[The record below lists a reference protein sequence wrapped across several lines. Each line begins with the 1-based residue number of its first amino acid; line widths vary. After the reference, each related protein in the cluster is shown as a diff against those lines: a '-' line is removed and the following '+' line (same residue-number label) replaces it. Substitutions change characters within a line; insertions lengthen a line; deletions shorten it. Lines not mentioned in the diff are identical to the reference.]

1 MEELCGG
8 AVCKRMPLSLLL
20 RATQRPS
27 LKPSARQYKTPAP
40 ACPLLSDAWCTQF
53 HMPAIY
59 NSLCNL
65 PSRISLCTA
74 THTPTHAATFRTR
87 SPQAFEQLQSLVAQ
101 HDVVFLLTDT
111 RESRWLPALL
121 AAAHG
126 RLAITAA
133 VGFDSFLV
141 MRHGAPPGSSNTHP
155 PPPTPAPAPTSTSTA
170 PSEGQAAAANPT
182 EGRAGGAG
190 GCGGGG
196 RRLGCYFCNDVF
208 APANSTRDR
217 SLDQQC
223 TVARPGLAPVA
234 GALAVELMAAV
245 LQQREGVCAP
255 PPSVQQQQLEQGA
268 WGLRDR
274 RGAGGLFGCGG
285 AGPSTVKEW
294 VRRVAYRMRLGMVR
308 SRHCARLL
316 ACGHVQSVL
325 CDK

>member
-1 MEELCGG
+1 
-8 AVCKRMPLSLLL
+8 MP
-20 RATQRPS
+20 RTR
-27 LKPSARQYKTPAP
+27 T
-40 ACPLLSDAWCTQF
+40 
-53 HMPAIY
+53 
-59 NSLCNL
+59 SLCIQ
-65 PSRISLCTA
+65 PRRISLGTA
-74 THTPTHAATFRTR
+74 THILTLPTHPRRNLSYALR
-87 SPQAFEQLQSLVAQ
+87 QAFEQLQSLVAE

-141 MRHGAPPGSSNTHP
+141 MRHGAPPGTSNTHP
-155 PPPTPAPAPTSTSTA
+155 PPPAPAPTSTPTA
-170 PSEGQAAAANPT
+170 QSEGQGGAANPA
-182 EGRAGGAG
+182 AGTAAGAG

-268 WGLRDR
+268 WGPRGRRVGYCVCCWGSAVGVALAPRDAGYGVR
-274 RGAGGLFGCGG
+274 SKSCRAGACGF
-285 AGPSTVKEW
+285 SR
-294 VRRVAYRMRLGMVR
+294 VRR
-308 SRHCARLL
+308 SRTVPHINF
-316 ACGHVQSVL
+316 
-325 CDK
+325 